1 MDQKTGNSELNVKDL
16 DGFSVELVDTASR
29 VEDYISNAAARFEGV
44 LGSDAAKVVSSG
56 GKRLRPVLLII
67 SYLGGD
73 GDVQFCF
80 PACAAVEFFHSAT
93 LVHDDI
99 IDGSVERR
107 GKKTFNYIKGD
118 RYALLLGDYL
128 FASCFKELAS
138 YGDSSLIRI
147 LSTVGI
153 YSCLGEFFQQKQ
165 SRTMMRKEDYFL
177 RIKNKTGYLFS
188 AACNIGARL
197 AKKSDFEV
205 EKYSSFGMKLGQ
217 AYQICDDSLDIVGEE
232 EVLGKPPGSDIKE
245 GVVTL
250 PVLMALDILAGDR
263 RSAGIIKSAVSGKN
277 VSKADLDAS
286 IEILRLSGAVE
297 RAINYADDLAKEAVD
312 DLKQVANTSQVG
324 NAIAL
329 WLLIRQRIKTSNG

>member
-1 MDQKTGNSELNVKDL
+1 LVQKTGNDELNVKDL
-16 DGFSVELVDTASR
+16 DGFSVELINAVLR
-29 VEDYISNAAARFEGV
+29 VEDYISDISAHFEGV

-67 SYLGGD
+67 SFLGGD

-118 RYALLLGDYL
+118 RYALLVGDYL

-153 YSCLGEFFQQKQ
+153 YSCLGEYSQHKQ
-165 SRTMMRKEDYFL
+165 TRTMMRTEDYFS

-188 AACNIGARL
+188 AACHMGARL
-197 AKKSDFEV
+197 AKKSEFEI
-205 EKYSSFGMKLGQ
+205 EKYSSFGMKMGQ
-217 AYQICDDSLDIVGEE
+217 AYQIYDDSLDIVGEE
-232 EVLGKPPGSDIKE
+232 EVLGKTPGSDIRE

-250 PVLMALDILAGDR
+250 PVLMALEILAGDR
-263 RSAGIIKSAVSGKN
+263 RSAGVIKHAVTGKN
-277 VSKADLDAS
+277 VSKSDLDAS
-286 IEILRLSGAVE
+286 IEILRSSGAVE
-297 RAINYADDLAKEAVD
+297 RAINYADDLAKEAVN
-312 DLKQVANTSQVG
+312 DLKQVANTSQV
-324 NAIAL
+324 NDAVAL